1 MSISCDL
8 RGAIREMR
16 GASCTLSHGRVELLC
31 SEACCAAPPCFEAC
45 CAAPPVNDEVCCAA
59 PPCSEACCA
68 APLTWLL
75 PDGDSVTLRI
85 SLMMLTHDARGC
97 CRGHCGCRL
106 CSTAGVCRSKEF
118 WQQAVGT
125 CGRSCQLH
133 RFIDF
138 LAEKSIEVGHEILG
152 RTLFYDVTDLLRQI
166 HGLEGSKWAR
176 P

>member
-1 MSISCDL
+1 
-8 RGAIREMR
+8 MR
-16 GASCTLSHGRVELLC
+16 GASCSLSHGRVELLC
-31 SEACCAAPPCFEAC
+31 SEACCAAPRCF
-45 CAAPPVNDEVCCAA
+45 
-59 PPCSEACCA
+59 EACCA

-75 PDGDSVTLRI
+75 PDGDSDTLRI

-125 CGRSCQLH
+125 CGLSCHLH

-138 LAEKSIEVGHEILG
+138 LAESRSKLATRTSGGPCSMMLRICFVKS
-152 RTLFYDVTDLLRQI
+152 TDLRVASER
-166 HGLEGSKWAR
+166 GRESMT
-176 P
+176 

>member
-16 GASCTLSHGRVELLC
+16 GASCSLSHGRVESPC

-75 PDGDSVTLRI
+75 PDGDSDTLRI

-125 CGRSCQLH
+125 CGLSCQLH
-133 RFIDF
+133 RRIDF

-166 HGLEGSKWAR
+166 HGLEGSK
-176 P
+176 